1 MVEDGI
7 TNDSTE
13 RVVGVL
19 ILILVEDSR
28 RQKEKATQVHDN
40 PVLILI
46 LVEDSRRHIKT
57 NCKAFPRFVLILI
70 LVEDSRRPIID
81 KLNPGSIIE
90 VLILI
95 LVEDSRR
102 LILVEDSRRLRKVSW
117 ILRSG
122 IVLILILVEDSRRP
136 YVGRLDGS
144 RSPSLNPYSSGR

>member
-1 MVEDGI
+1 MI
-7 TNDSTE
+7 CFN
-13 RVVGVL
+13 
-19 ILILVEDSR
+19 
-28 RQKEKATQVHDN
+28 H
-40 PVLILI
+40 VLILI

-102 LILVEDSRRLRKVSW
+102 LRKVSW

-122 IVLILILVEDSRRP
+122 IVLILILVEDSRFRNSVL
-136 YVGRLDGS
+136 YGISVGPGE
-144 RSPSLNPYSSGR
+144 